1 MSNDELK
8 DYKKKLKL
16 YEKILDLW
24 PQVYGTATQT
34 AGNEGPGTNP
44 PPKPPPPPGS

>member
-8 DYKKKLKL
+8 DYKKKIKL

-24 PQVYGTATQT
+24 PQVYGTEVQT
-34 AGNEGPGTNP
+34 AGNDGPGTNP